1 LLTLEQ
7 KYMDLFKPKYNIWKF
22 AGSVMDL
29 KWSLNSKMRFSLSI
43 RKNQTRMTK
52 FRALQLGKIV

>member
-1 LLTLEQ
+1 
-7 KYMDLFKPKYNIWKF
+7 
-22 AGSVMDL
+22 MDL